1 MTMSAQEA
9 HDLAL
14 ATPQVSR
21 EAAQQVLD
29 YLLYHKALI
38 GESIESANTVDHYLE
53 LVRGLREGVHV
64 VIDDPYQKATALLF
78 ELVLSEQFN
87 PWSIDLTRFVE
98 VYKDR
103 VKQDGEVDF
112 AVAGRLIHMAWRIL
126 LLQSQEVLTQRE
138 SELLPPAVEDVM
150 PDGGVDEGYL
160 GEMSSP
166 EQIDVTEA
174 LLRGADMPIDAM
186 VRHPE
191 TRPVSLLELA
201 NAFHEAE
208 EAARLFQVN
217 QVERERLRAWQRT
230 SPEVL
235 AHGDVPEHDLA
246 ETWERVCQHAVGV
259 PFAFETLL
267 ERGTSWE
274 RVVSLFLTLLFL
286 AKERVLSLRQ
296 DDLSVAGFLI
306 EREAEVRQPN
316 GEEAPP
322 PLETGRSLAVTSAT
336 AAPEA

>member
-1 MTMSAQEA
+1 MTLSAQEA
-9 HDLAL
+9 HELAL
-14 ATPQVSR
+14 TTPPVSR

-38 GESIESANTVDHYLE
+38 GESMEAANAVDHYLD
-53 LVRGLREGVHV
+53 LVRGMKEGVHV

-87 PWSIDLTRFVE
+87 PWSIDLTRFVS
-98 VYKDR
+98 VYQDR
-103 VKQDGEVDF
+103 VKQDHEVDF

-138 SELLPPAVEDVM
+138 NELAPPTMEAAL
-150 PDGGVDEGYL
+150 PDGALDQGYL

-174 LLRGADMPIDAM
+174 LLRGEDVPIDPM
-186 VRHPE
+186 VRHE
-191 TRPVSLLELA
+191 GTRPVSLMELA

-208 EAARLFQVN
+208 ESARLFQVT
-217 QVERERLRAWQRT
+217 QAERDRLRAWQKT
-230 SPEVL
+230 APEVL

-246 ETWERVCQHAVGV
+246 ETWEKVAEHPVGEPFSVELLLEGV
-259 PFAFETLL
+259 PS
-267 ERGTSWE
+267 RE

-296 DDLSVAGFLI
+296 VDLSASGFMI
-306 EREAEVRQPN
+306 EREAVSRRPN

-322 PLETGRSLAVTSAT
+322 PAEEAALASPGA
-336 AAPEA
+336 